1 MPLRFYKDA
10 LVLNVDDNNGAR
22 YAKSRILTHA
32 GLRVIEASN
41 GEDAI
46 AKAHSESPD
55 LILLDVKLPDIN
67 GLEVCRRLKNDPQ
80 TRAILI
86 LQTSASYID
95 SADKIR
101 ALEDGADNYLV
112 EPIEPD
118 ELIANVKA
126 LLRLGRVERELRDMD
141 RRKDEFLATLAH
153 ELRNPLGPIR
163 TALELLRRLDP
174 DVPPVQAN
182 ARDTIQR
189 HTDHLVRLVDDLLDV
204 ARISQGKISLRH
216 EPVCLRTVIHN
227 AVETCTQFIETKG
240 HILEVTFP
248 DENIQVLGDQVRLS
262 QIMANLLLNAAKFT
276 PAGGSILMDAN
287 VQGEKVHI
295 RVADNGI
302 GIEPESLDA
311 IFNLFSQHGHLDNQV
326 QDGLGIGLSLVK
338 TLVQLHGGKVTAKS
352 DGPGQGSTFEIV
364 LPIMQ
369 QEPIQ
374 QGATVEQQPS
384 QPSGLPP
391 SASSSKNRKIL
402 IVDDNA
408 DAADTLAQLL
418 TMAGHSVQTA
428 YTGRQ
433 AIEVTTQFQPELIFL
448 DIGLPDLSGYE
459 VGAKLR
465 ALPGLQPF
473 TLVALTGY
481 GQEQDR
487 KNAFDSGF
495 DEHFAKPVDFEK
507 LGRLGIHL

>member
-1 MPLRFYKDA
+1 MPLRIYKDA

-46 AKAHSESPD
+46 AKARSELPD

-80 TRAILI
+80 TRPILI

-95 SADKIR
+95 PADKIR

-174 DVPPVQAN
+174 DVPPAQSN

-248 DENIQVLGDQVRLS
+248 DEKILVLGDQVRLS

-276 PAGGSILMDAN
+276 PPGGSILMDAVVN
-287 VQGEKVHI
+287 GENLHI
-295 RVADNGI
+295 RVRDNGI
-302 GIEPESLDA
+302 GIEPESLEA
-311 IFNLFSQHGHLDNQV
+311 IFNLFSQHGHLHDQV

-338 TLVQLHGGKVTAKS
+338 TLVQLHGGTVTAKS

-369 QEPIQ
+369 SGVQAEPEVKKAPAA
-374 QGATVEQQPS
+374 ATS
-384 QPSGLPP
+384 QAL
-391 SASSSKNRKIL
+391 AVSKRIL

-428 YTGRQ
+428 YTGKQ
-433 AIEVTTQFQPELIFL
+433 AIELTGQFQPELVFL

-465 ALPGLQPF
+465 ALPDVQPF

-487 KNAFDSGF
+487 KNAFESGF

-507 LGRLGIHL
+507 LGRLGLHL